1 MTEVL
6 PLWVIEVM
14 LVLFIPF
21 AFTFS
26 KGKIGGNIFIPAL
39 AMTIVFGIWTGT
51 FPDYVVILPIVI
63 MAIMLFGFSK
73 SGSVD
78 DE

>member
-1 MTEVL
+1 MTGVL

-14 LVLFIPF
+14 LVLFIPI

-39 AMTIVFGIWTGT
+39 AMTLVYGIWNGT

-73 SGSVD
+73 SGSGN

>member
-1 MTEVL
+1 MTEIL

-14 LVLFIPF
+14 LVLFIPM
-21 AFTFS
+21 AFVFS

-51 FPDYVVILPIVI
+51 FPSYVVILPIVI
-63 MAIMLFGFSK
+63 MAIMLFGFSNR
-73 SGSVD
+73 GSAD
-78 DE
+78 NE